1 MKKRATVLK
10 ILSLGAV
17 ALAFSAT
24 SVLGQPVVQ
33 EVESFP
39 RAFDSYVGLLHAAIV
54 PTAIVFTMFLL
65 TR

>member
-17 ALAFSAT
+17 E
-24 SVLGQPVVQ
+24 

-39 RAFDSYVGLLHAAIV
+39 RALDSYAGFLRAAIV

>member
-1 MKKRATVLK
+1 MKKRATVRK

-24 SVLGQPVVQ
+24 SVLAQPVVQ

-39 RAFDSYVGLLHAAIV
+39 RALDSYAGLLRAAIV
-54 PTAIVFTMFLL
+54 PTAIVFTMFFL

>member
-10 ILSLGAV
+10 VVSLGAV

-39 RAFDSYVGLLHAAIV
+39 RAAII
-54 PTAIVFTMFLL
+54 PTAIVFTMFFL

>member
-1 MKKRATVLK
+1 MKKHGLDLK

-39 RAFDSYVGLLHAAIV
+39 RAAIV